1 MDFSDAKIDI
11 LNKKK
16 QLRKKYYNTIGILL
30 SGCFAGVIS
39 RSCTAPFDRIR
50 VLIQSQV
57 KINNKPMK
65 SVRQCIKYVYRYE
78 GILAFFKYFFINII
92 EEMELIVLKL
102 HLKLQ
107 LNSIYMKKLN
117 YFFILVQMV
126 ILYYQDF
133 YQVQLLVL

>member
-1 MDFSDAKIDI
+1 MKEYLHF
-11 LNKKK
+11 
-16 QLRKKYYNTIGILL
+16 L
-30 SGCFAGVIS
+30 SIF
-39 RSCTAPFDRIR
+39 
-50 VLIQSQV
+50 L
-57 KINNKPMK
+57 
-65 SVRQCIKYVYRYE
+65 
-78 GILAFFKYFFINII
+78 INII

>member
-1 MDFSDAKIDI
+1 MFIDMKEY
-11 LNKKK
+11 LHF
-16 QLRKKYYNTIGILL
+16 L
-30 SGCFAGVIS
+30 SIF
-39 RSCTAPFDRIR
+39 
-50 VLIQSQV
+50 L
-57 KINNKPMK
+57 
-65 SVRQCIKYVYRYE
+65 
-78 GILAFFKYFFINII
+78 INII